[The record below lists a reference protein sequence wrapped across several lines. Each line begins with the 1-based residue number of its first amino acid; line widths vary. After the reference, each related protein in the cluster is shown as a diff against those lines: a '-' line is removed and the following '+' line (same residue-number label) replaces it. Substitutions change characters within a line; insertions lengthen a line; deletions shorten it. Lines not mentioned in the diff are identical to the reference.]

1 LPNTTHKGRAV
12 TTTTYAS
19 PENNEAARRYKSP
32 PIYEAPEPNTPAIF
46 ASPARDIAYGQVKPT
61 AEEAAGQRHDENRRQ
76 VVLHNLKGE
85 IVGVD
90 YYTEDGKEAQA
101 LKQGQNLFQIAGARR
116 SAVLDGVPTNV
127 ATAAV
132 APGAFS
138 SDTQGA
144 GTSPNPRTGQYP
156 PSPQPR
162 NDAEAGAVM
171 PKLQVQGPVS
181 DAYGTSRSQPGM
193 VRTAIGDKRRDQT
206 AVDPRQNDDRYRKGE
221 DWTTYGMTVI
231 KHAREKGLR
240 RN

>member
-1 LPNTTHKGRAV
+1 MPNTTHKGRAV

-61 AEEAAGQRHDENRRQ
+61 AEEAAGRRQ

-85 IVGVD
+85 IIGVD

-101 LKQGQNLFQIAGARR
+101 LQQGQNLFQIAGARR
-116 SAVLDGVPTNV
+116 SAILDGAPTRV
-127 ATAAV
+127 AVQAL

-138 SDTQGA
+138 TDTQGA
-144 GTSPNPRTGQYP
+144 GSAPNPPTGQYP

-193 VRTAIGDKRRDQT
+193 DRTVVGDKRRDQT
-206 AVDPRQNDDRYRKGE
+206 AVDPRQNDNRYHKGE

-231 KHAREKGLR
+231 KHAKEKGLR